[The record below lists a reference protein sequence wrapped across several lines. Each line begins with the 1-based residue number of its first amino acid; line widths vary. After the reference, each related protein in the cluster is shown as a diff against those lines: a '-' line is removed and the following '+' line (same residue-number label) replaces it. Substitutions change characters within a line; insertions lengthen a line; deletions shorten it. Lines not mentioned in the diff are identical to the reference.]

1 MITICFEAVEKRIKT
16 QTYQNKYKSCLYWK
30 RFMFLILFS
39 INIKINADIVHLIY
53 LDLFIHLE
61 ISVVNKKEK

>member
-1 MITICFEAVEKRIKT
+1 
-16 QTYQNKYKSCLYWK
+16 
-30 RFMFLILFS
+30 MFLILFS